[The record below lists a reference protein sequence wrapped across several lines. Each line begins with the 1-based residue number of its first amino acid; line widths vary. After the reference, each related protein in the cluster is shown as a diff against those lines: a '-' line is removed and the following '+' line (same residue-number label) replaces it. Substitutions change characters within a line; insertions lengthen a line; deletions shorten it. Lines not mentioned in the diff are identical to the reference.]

1 MKARLLLAA
10 AAATLVAL
18 GVSASASAGHE
29 CDGLDVCVSVTGPW
43 VVVPTAATTP
53 TYYQLRCPRRGMI
66 VGGLDANVSDRAIAL
81 QFLGN
86 LGSPVNPGITTAN
99 AVVFVARYTGRG
111 RGPVAFQPL
120 IGCMPTSGGGRGT
133 TSVGALPALRP
144 GTPATLRVRTVKLRA
159 GTKRV
164 VTQACHRGEHLVS
177 SSAAL
182 AFRRKAAP
190 NAQLVDAVRL
200 TPRARGNVALVD
212 VAVSRALP
220 FGAHAEVQLDAVCS
234 RS

>member
-1 MKARLLLAA
+1 MKPRLLLAL
-10 AAATLVAL
+10 AAATVVAL
-18 GVSASASAGHE
+18 GAGASARAGHE

-43 VVVPTAATTP
+43 VVVPTGAKTP

-86 LGSPVNPGITTAN
+86 LGSPVNPGITTSN
-99 AVVFVARYTGRG
+99 AAVFVAAYTGRG

-133 TSVGALPALRP
+133 TSVGATPALSP
-144 GTPATLRVRTVKLRA
+144 GAPATRRVRNVKLRA

-164 VTQACHRGEHLVS
+164 VAQSCRRGEHLVS
-177 SSAAL
+177 SSVAL
-182 AFRRKAAP
+182 AFRRKEAP
-190 NAQLVDAVRL
+190 SGELVNAIRL
-200 TPRARGNVALVD
+200 TPMLPNFVIAARIAS
-212 VAVSRALP
+212 AVSIALTMP
-220 FGAHAEVQLDAVCS
+220 RL
-234 RS
+234 